1 MKLIE
6 HTNAGLILG
15 RMDDKYRPV
24 YDGTMDS
31 SGMLMIVFGWW
42 SIRETVEHDIENS
55 II

>member
-6 HTNAGLILG
+6 HINTGLILCI
-15 RMDDKYRPV
+15 MDVKYRPI
-24 YDGTMDS
+24 YDDTMDS